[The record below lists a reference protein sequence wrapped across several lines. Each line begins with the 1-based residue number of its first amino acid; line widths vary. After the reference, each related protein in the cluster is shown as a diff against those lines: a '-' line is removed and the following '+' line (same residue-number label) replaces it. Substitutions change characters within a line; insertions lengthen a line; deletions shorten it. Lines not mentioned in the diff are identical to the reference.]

1 MKLKLEEVQR
11 LAEEEFGKLMPDV
24 ELVKVKVK
32 PGEDWEGDE
41 ILDIIIVYDTKK
53 KKKVLDADKTTELLS
68 QVRMSMVD
76 KEDERFPIVSFV
88 IKSEA
93 RQLRIGT

>member
-11 LAEEEFGKLMPDV
+11 LTEEEFAKLMPDV

-41 ILDIIIVYDTKK
+41 ILDIIIVFDTKK
-53 KKKVLDADKTTELLS
+53 KKKTLDANKTIKLLS
-68 QVRMSMVD
+68 QVRSHLR
-76 KEDERFPIVSFV
+76 KAEEQRFPLFYFV